1 VLPTRLRNEAGLPEH
16 RFRRRWATKETPK
29 KTEMERDP
37 CRGLEETQRRGE
49 EDGEET
55 DPRRGADSPVTE
67 KDPRRGGEEDG
78 EETETD
84 TVTVERRGRATETDP
99 RRRAALRTHGPR
111 IHGEGRRHGH
121 TDPRRGAAPR
131 RGTDPRTADDGSVER
146 RAGEWRVETG
156 DFRGRGADERW
167 SMETGEAETDPR
179 TRSGRAAERRRLG
192 LGFRGREMRPGG
204 GGGWGNGCG
213 ARVGYKLLGGVACVS
228 ACVTAVRRPRMWATA
243 YCYWAGLCAS

>member
-1 VLPTRLRNEAGLPEH
+1 
-16 RFRRRWATKETPK
+16 
-29 KTEMERDP
+29 MERDP

-49 EDGEET
+49 EDVEET

-156 DFRGRGADERW
+156 DFGGRWRPERRRRIRGRGADER
-167 SMETGEAETDPR
+167 
-179 TRSGRAAERRRLG
+179 RSGG
-192 LGFRGREMRPGG
+192 D
-204 GGGWGNGCG
+204 
-213 ARVGYKLLGGVACVS
+213 
-228 ACVTAVRRPRMWATA
+228 
-243 YCYWAGLCAS
+243 

>member
-78 EETETD
+78 EET
-84 TVTVERRGRATETDP
+84 
-99 RRRAALRTHGPR
+99 
-111 IHGEGRRHGH
+111 
-121 TDPRRGAAPR
+121 
-131 RGTDPRTADDGSVER
+131 
-146 RAGEWRVETG
+146 
-156 DFRGRGADERW
+156 
-167 SMETGEAETDPR
+167 
-179 TRSGRAAERRRLG
+179 
-192 LGFRGREMRPGG
+192 
-204 GGGWGNGCG
+204 
-213 ARVGYKLLGGVACVS
+213 
-228 ACVTAVRRPRMWATA
+228 
-243 YCYWAGLCAS
+243 

>member
-49 EDGEET
+49 EDGEE
-55 DPRRGADSPVTE
+55 A
-67 KDPRRGGEEDG
+67 DPRRGGEEDR

-111 IHGEGRRHGH
+111 IHGEGRRNGR

-131 RGTDPRTADDGSVER
+131 RGTDPR
-146 RAGEWRVETG
+146 
-156 DFRGRGADERW
+156 RGARW
-167 SMETGEAETDPR
+167 RGALE
-179 TRSGRAAERRRLG
+179 SGDWRLG
-192 LGFRGREMRPGG
+192 LGFRGREMRLGAG
-204 GGGWGNGCG
+204 AAGAWGNGCG
-213 ARVGYKLLGGVACVS
+213 QGHVALAS
-228 ACVTAVRRPRMWATA
+228 RR
-243 YCYWAGLCAS
+243 L

>member
-49 EDGEET
+49 EDGEEADPRRGGEEDREETETDTVTVERRGRATET
-55 DPRRGADSPVTE
+55 DPRRRAALRTHGPRIHGDGRRNGRT
-67 KDPRRGGEEDG
+67 DPRRGGEEDG

-99 RRRAALRTHGPR
+99 RRRAALRTHGPW
-111 IHGEGRRHGH
+111 IHGEGRRNGR

-131 RGTDPRTADDGSVER
+131 RGTDPR
-146 RAGEWRVETG
+146 
-156 DFRGRGADERW
+156 RGARW
-167 SMETGEAETDPR
+167 RGALE
-179 TRSGRAAERRRLG
+179 SGDWRLG
-192 LGFRGREMRPGG
+192 LGFRGREMRLGAG
-204 GGGWGNGCG
+204 AAGAWGNGCG
-213 ARVGYKLLGGVACVS
+213 QGHVALAS
-228 ACVTAVRRPRMWATA
+228 RR
-243 YCYWAGLCAS
+243 L